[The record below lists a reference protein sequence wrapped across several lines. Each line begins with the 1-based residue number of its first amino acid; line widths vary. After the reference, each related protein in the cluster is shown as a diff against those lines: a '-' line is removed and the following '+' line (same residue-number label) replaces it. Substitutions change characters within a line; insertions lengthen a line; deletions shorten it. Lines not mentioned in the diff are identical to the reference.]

1 MPAASTIAAISTPY
15 GKGGVALIRVSG
27 PEAAEICAKVFHPKS
42 GLSLLT
48 LPSNQAVYGEISF
61 EGAAIDDG
69 LATLFRAPRS
79 FTGEDTVEIT
89 CHGGIL
95 VTQRVLGA
103 VFEAGALPAGPGE
116 FTKRAFLNGKLGL
129 TQAEAIADI
138 LDAHSE
144 EMLRLSSAGSRG
156 VLSNQLETLS
166 AALRNIVAEAYV
178 GVDFPDEELTQMDA
192 GEMADR
198 LAAVR
203 KEIDA
208 LKKTYKMGRA
218 VREGIETVIAGKP
231 NTGKSSLLNLMCGA
245 ERAIVTDLAGT
256 TRDVLEEKVNV
267 GRVTL
272 NLCDTAGIRTARD
285 PVEKIGV
292 ERAEQKLDGAD
303 LILAVFDSSVP
314 LDRFDAH
321 IINRIEQAQAAKIA
335 VINKSDL
342 PCKMDPCQIEGVFDK
357 IVYLSSATGQGREEL
372 FSTIESLYTDGEI
385 DYNTTA
391 VVANARQY
399 AALCT
404 ADGHI
409 ADGLR
414 ALQAGYSAELC
425 AAEIELALGDLGQI
439 DGRAV
444 SEQVVDEIFHR
455 FCVGK

>member
-27 PEAAEICAKVFHPKS
+27 PEAADICAKVFHPKS

-192 GEMADR
+192 GEMADPVMR
-198 LAAVR
+198 RTA
-203 KEIDA
+203 EIDA
-208 LKKTYKMGRA
+208 LKK
-218 VREGIETVIAGKP
+218 
-231 NTGKSSLLNLMCGA
+231 NL
-245 ERAIVTDLAGT
+245 
-256 TRDVLEEKVNV
+256 
-267 GRVTL
+267 
-272 NLCDTAGIRTARD
+272 
-285 PVEKIGV
+285 
-292 ERAEQKLDGAD
+292 
-303 LILAVFDSSVP
+303 
-314 LDRFDAH
+314 
-321 IINRIEQAQAAKIA
+321 
-335 VINKSDL
+335 
-342 PCKMDPCQIEGVFDK
+342 
-357 IVYLSSATGQGREEL
+357 
-372 FSTIESLYTDGEI
+372 
-385 DYNTTA
+385 
-391 VVANARQY
+391 
-399 AALCT
+399 
-404 ADGHI
+404 
-409 ADGLR
+409 
-414 ALQAGYSAELC
+414 
-425 AAEIELALGDLGQI
+425 
-439 DGRAV
+439 
-444 SEQVVDEIFHR
+444 
-455 FCVGK
+455 